1 MDIEITV
8 PGLLA
13 EYTGGRRRFA
23 LQAETLEEAL
33 GRLLEQHPRLA
44 PHLYDE
50 SRRLRPHVL
59 MFFNDEN
66 LARMPNRGVALKPG
80 DRLQILQAVSG
91 G

>member
-1 MDIEITV
+1 MEIEVTV
-8 PGLLA
+8 PGLLS

-23 LQAETLEEAL
+23 LEADTLDGAL
-33 GRLLEQHPRLA
+33 GRLIEEHPLLA

-50 SRRLRPHVL
+50 SRKLRSHVL

-66 LARMPNRGVALKPG
+66 IARMPSRGVALKRG